1 MPLLNYSTSIEPER
15 SISDIQK
22 RPVRVGATAIL
33 TEYDSDG
40 VLCAMSFRSRH
51 NGHDLMFRMPAK
63 IDPIYVLLQNDRN
76 VPRKL
81 KTRAQA
87 ARVAWRIIKD
97 WIEAQAAIIEAD
109 QAQLVEVFLPY
120 AQNPN
125 TGRTLFDSLADS
137 GFKMLTHQP

>member
-1 MPLLNYSTSIEPER
+1 MPILNYTTSIEPER
-15 SISDIQK
+15 SIGAIQK
-22 RPVRVGATAIL
+22 RLVRVGATAIL
-33 TEYDSDG
+33 TEYDSNG

-63 IDPIYVLLQNDRN
+63 IDPIYVLLQNDRD

-81 KTRAQA
+81 KTREQA

-97 WIEAQAAIIEAD
+97 WIEAEQAV
-109 QAQLVEVFLPY
+109 LVEVFLPY